1 MFFSKRKRDCEGE
14 SNVRDCVLLPGDGHW
29 YRALVKEILPSG
41 NVKVHFVDYGNVE
54 EVTTEQLQAISPQFL
69 LLPFQGMQCWLVG
82 RCLQGFLTLWKASI
96 VCVPFVS
103 YECTVLTFQLS

>member
-1 MFFSKRKRDCEGE
+1 MSKTL
-14 SNVRDCVLLPGDGHW
+14 LLPGDGNW

-54 EVTTEQLQAISPQFL
+54 EVTTDQLQAVLPPFL

-82 RCLQGFLTLWKASI
+82 RCQRECLNSLENKH
-96 VCVPFVS
+96 CV
-103 YECTVLTFQLS
+103 TFRY